1 MSTATTT
8 SNAPAETPDT
18 ATKRPSR
25 LGFTP
30 LVTFGV
36 LAFFLI
42 MLAGVVG
49 SVLLSSFATR
59 WLNTWLPESF
69 TPSWFSQAWR
79 EFSLT
84 QVLLVTFEIAGIVV
98 IVTLVIAIPAAYVL
112 ARQDFPGKRLLTI
125 LFLLPVVVPT
135 ITYGVPLA
143 TLLYRLHLA
152 QTLPGVVLIN
162 LVPSVPFAILILMPF
177 VEQIDESLEKAAR
190 VFGAGSWQ
198 VFVRVIFPLLAPG
211 IVATSILLLVR
222 TIAMFDL
229 TFLVAGPTTQ
239 TLVVKLFYAMSAA
252 GFRVDQSID
261 AMAVIYMATNVL
273 LLAVAF
279 RFINPARIVGGGA
292 H

>member
-1 MSTATTT
+1 MSAGTSTSTTAPYQG
-8 SNAPAETPDT
+8 SGRRR
-18 ATKRPSR
+18 RPSFTR
-25 LGFTP
+25 LVTIGVLGFF
-30 LVTFGV
+30 LV
-36 LAFFLI
+36 

-49 SVLLSSFATR
+49 SVLISSIATR
-59 WLNTWLPESF
+59 WLNTWLPEGY
-69 TPSWFSQAWR
+69 TLSWFSSAWQ
-79 EFSLT
+79 EFGLT
-84 QVLLVTFEIAGIVV
+84 QVL
-98 IVTLVIAIPAAYVL
+98 IVTLQVAISVLVVTLIIAIPAAYVL
-112 ARQDFPGKRLLTI
+112 ARQDFPGKRLLTV

-143 TLLYRLHLA
+143 TLLYRLQLA
-152 QTLPGVVLIN
+152 QTLPGIILIN

-177 VEQIDESLEKAAR
+177 VEQVDESLEKAAR
-190 VFGAGSWQ
+190 IFGARNWQ
-198 VFVRVIFPLLAPG
+198 VFARVVLPLLAPG

-239 TLVVKLFYAMSAA
+239 TLVVKLFYAVSAA
-252 GFRVDQSID
+252 GFRSPQSID

-279 RFINPARIVGGGA
+279 KFINPARIVGGGA